1 MRFIDEFKRIIEE
14 DSFEIVG
21 ERIQGE
27 KGEEKKLCDHYRVV
41 FQKEDDGWMC
51 VVSQDFPDILWHA
64 GVTEP
69 KNRDTIQK
77 KVSSFLSSVRETSR
91 SVAIAI
97 DSNIVLSNQVKWL
110 MGFMNRII
118 RREFVYEKEATLVT
132 TQAMEYE
139 FHHQT
144 ESTYDRRQYLPSDLR
159 AGIPMR
165 NYNGRG
171 RLGAYGRF
179 MHHVIMS
186 RYPHLMIQTRLPPL
200 LSVSQNIEN
209 VAYAEPSPTSPYFD
223 IVILEQIREFNS
235 ISNAVVLF
243 FSQDG
248 DVCKIANQSG
258 INAFYLERSKDREKS
273 GMKLRQVFWV
283 IVTMLRKNDAI
294 RVKFGENEERYM
306 IVKNN
311 RAKDVS
317 LYIKR
322 FGLKDYLS
330 VHPDEKLF

>member
-14 DSFEIVG
+14 GSFEIVG

-27 KGEEKKLCDHYRVV
+27 NGEEKRLCDYYKVT
-41 FQKEDDGWMC
+41 FQKEDDGWRC
-51 VVSQDFPDILWHA
+51 EVSQHFPDVLWHA

-69 KNRDTIQK
+69 KNGDAVQK

-118 RREFVYEKEATLVT
+118 RRVFVYEKEATLVT

-144 ESTYDRRQYLPSDLR
+144 ESTYDKRQYLPSELQV
-159 AGIPMR
+159 GIPMR

-200 LSVSQNIEN
+200 LSVSKNSEN

-258 INAFYLERSKDREKS
+258 INAFYLERSKDTKIS
-273 GMKLRQVFWV
+273 GLKLRQVFWV
-283 IVTMLRKNDAI
+283 FVTMLQKNDAI
-294 RVKFGENEERYM
+294 RVKFGGNEERYM

-311 RAKDVS
+311 RSKDVS
-317 LYIKR
+317 LYIKQY
-322 FGLKDYLS
+322 KQNNYLS
-330 VHPDEKLF
+330 IHPDEKLF